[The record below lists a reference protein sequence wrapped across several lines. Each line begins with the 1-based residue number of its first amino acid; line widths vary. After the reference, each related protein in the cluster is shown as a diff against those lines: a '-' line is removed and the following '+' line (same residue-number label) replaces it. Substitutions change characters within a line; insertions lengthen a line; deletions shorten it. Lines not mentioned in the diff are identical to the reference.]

1 MDKQITHGDDSML
14 QRVSLFLAL
23 MCVTGLIFAGEPDDT
38 NPRWKGIDFSG
49 EEVDFP
55 AVLDNKP
62 TVLIFWA
69 TWCPYC
75 KAFMPYLGEIQK
87 DYGADKIKIIAID
100 VFEDGEG
107 DPAAYV
113 AALGFPVIA
122 VADGDEI
129 AKAYAVRF
137 TPGLIVVNGQ
147 GNVVWKR
154 ASTELPAGKTVAE
167 LWDEQVR
174 EQLDRLL

>member
-1 MDKQITHGDDSML
+1 ML
-14 QRVSLFLAL
+14 LRVSLLLAL
-23 MCVTGLIFAGEPDDT
+23 ICFAGPAFSSEPDET
-38 NPRWKGIDFSG
+38 IPTWKGIDFSG
-49 EEVDFP
+49 AEVDFP
-55 AVLDNKP
+55 AVLNNKP

-75 KAFMPYLGEIQK
+75 KAFMPSLGEIQK
-87 DYGADKIKIIAID
+87 DYGADRINILAID
-100 VFEDGEG
+100 VFEDGEI

-113 AALGFPVIA
+113 ETLGFPLIA

-129 AKAYAVRF
+129 AKVYSVRF
-137 TPGLIVVNGQ
+137 TPGLMVVDGQ
-147 GNVVWKR
+147 GKTVWTR